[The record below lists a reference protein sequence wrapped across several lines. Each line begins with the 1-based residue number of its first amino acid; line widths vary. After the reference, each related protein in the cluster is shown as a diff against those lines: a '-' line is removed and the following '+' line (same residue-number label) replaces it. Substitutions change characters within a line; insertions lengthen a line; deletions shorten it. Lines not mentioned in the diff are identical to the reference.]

1 MKIREYSQNQVA
13 IERAFEWIMNILY
26 LLEAKKSVANPES
39 THKEDIFRKNIMI
52 NFKGLVKLDPY
63 KCVELID
70 DMFEEKLNDYVESL
84 NELAEEQF
92 LFVDA
97 ILSLHNDKI
106 SALIEEYFML
116 GSQKEK
122 ANMYMKF

>member
-1 MKIREYSQNQVA
+1 
-13 IERAFEWIMNILY
+13 
-26 LLEAKKSVANPES
+26 
-39 THKEDIFRKNIMI
+39 MI

-122 ANMYMKF
+122 ANMYMKFQCLHVRLLCKTHPLKVLQRIRDIKNNRVKLEENRLIECLEICQEFG